1 MHDHTTKA
9 VATLGSEAPLIKAVD
24 TLEAETILTK
34 AVAAA
39 PEHVGTLDM
48 MRVTVGEESNGATTL
63 PGEDQVPTTGDTLGR
78 DGGRDEVAKV
88 PACTASL
95 ILHRLSYPAPP
106 YPAPPSL
113 SRAPRLTCA
122 ASLRTRIVVPQAQPH
137 APRHYTRG
145 SL

>member
-9 VATLGSEAPLIKAVD
+9 VATLESEAPLIKAVD
-24 TLEAETILTK
+24 TLEAEAILTK

-39 PEHVGTLDM
+39 PEHVETLDV
-48 MRVTVGEESNGATTL
+48 MRVAVGEASNGAITL
-63 PGEDQVPTTGDTLGR
+63 PGDDQVPTTGDT
-78 DGGRDEVAKV
+78 RDEVAKV

-95 ILHRLSYPAPP
+95 ILHRSSYPTPP

-113 SRAPRLTCA
+113 SRAPRLACV
-122 ASLRTRIVVPQAQPH
+122 ASLRTRIVVPQAYLRLSPMLLGT
-137 APRHYTRG
+137 TRG